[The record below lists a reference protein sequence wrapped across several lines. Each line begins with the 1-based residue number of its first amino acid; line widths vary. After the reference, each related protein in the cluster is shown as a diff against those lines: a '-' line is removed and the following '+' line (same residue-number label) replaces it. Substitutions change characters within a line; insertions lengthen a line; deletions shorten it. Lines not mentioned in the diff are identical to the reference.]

1 MKAPNQ
7 RSNARISAI
16 SSLQVTR
23 SYRSLLSIKPQT
35 YSAISDIF
43 IFGMQDRRLAVLE
56 EIEMTFAYTEANAQ
70 AKVKDMLLKAGLC
83 LRFEDAEIMSSK
95 LAAQFVSALWQLQFG
110 SEPSVQFK
118 VFCFSFKSETI
129 QRLHFLDG
137 DAQTTNFLLKLLG
150 KVFPTLACSHHK
162 VRSDKIGNGESLY
175 TLHRF
180 YWKYLDFRS
189 DDNAK
194 LDIRIDHHVH
204 FEHAL
209 TGAAYSIFYTF
220 TITANQ
226 GWRADRANDRRYVEE
241 KMNLAFAM
249 GRHPRLGADS
259 TCAVTLMNSDMMR
272 IIASFV
278 IIR

>member
-1 MKAPNQ
+1 
-7 RSNARISAI
+7 
-16 SSLQVTR
+16 
-23 SYRSLLSIKPQT
+23 
-35 YSAISDIF
+35 
-43 IFGMQDRRLAVLE
+43 LAVLE
-56 EIEMTFAYTEANAQ
+56 EIDVTFSSTDAQ
-70 AKVKDMLLKAGLC
+70 AKVKDMLLTTGFC
-83 LRFEDAEIMSSK
+83 LEFEDGEDMSSK

-110 SEPSVQFK
+110 SEPFDKFK

-129 QRLHFLDG
+129 QRLDFLDG
-137 DAQTTNFLLKLLG
+137 DAQTANFLLKLLG

-180 YWKYLDFRS
+180 YWKYLDFRN

-194 LDIRIDHHVH
+194 LDIRIDHDVH

-209 TGAAYSIFYTF
+209 TGAVYSIFYTF

-226 GWRADRANDRRYVEE
+226 GWRADRANDRRYFEE
-241 KMNLAFAM
+241 NMKLAFAM
-249 GRHPRLGADS
+249 GRHPRLGADNR
-259 TCAVTLMNSDMMR
+259 CAVSLMNSDMTR